1 MGAGFIFSTAFGTAV
16 VCGLW
21 TGVCAG
27 AASPM
32 LVTWVGFVGC
42 TSYFTAGCG
51 RNGFIRSLCSNYMGI
66 LIGCTIIALGNVVSS
81 GVLFSALCTGF
92 FSGVICYLSHCDL
105 TKVAACTFMGGFSA
119 FATGGNWQ
127 MLMLCLLLG
136 NFVGLG
142 RLPGTLFLQQ
152 SLSWQDRQGRLG
164 DFQIAGKKLT
174 KSCNHNR

>member
-66 LIGCTIIALGNVVSS
+66 LIGCTIIALGPYDAPYFY
-81 GVLFSALCTGF
+81 GQAHYLFSAER
-92 FSGVICYLSHCDL
+92 SEERR
-105 TKVAACTFMGGFSA
+105 
-119 FATGGNWQ
+119 
-127 MLMLCLLLG
+127 
-136 NFVGLG
+136 VGKEC
-142 RLPGTLFLQQ
+142 RSRWSPY
-152 SLSWQDRQGRLG
+152 
-164 DFQIAGKKLT
+164 
-174 KSCNHNR
+174 H

>member
-42 TSYFTAGCG
+42 TAYFTAGCG

-142 RLPGTLFLQQ
+142 SDYLGRFFYSKVYRGKTDKEDWVIFKLPEE
-152 SLSWQDRQGRLG
+152 
-164 DFQIAGKKLT
+164 
-174 KSCNHNR
+174 N